1 MKSDK
6 TKIRNAATIIV
17 VRNKHD
23 KPSVLMGQRG
33 VDAAFMP
40 SKFVFPG
47 GAVDDQDLSID
58 INDSINEVCKNRLL
72 KENKNGSWNALV
84 AAAIRELFEETGLVL
99 KDAQCKA
106 ELRLVEQK
114 GPQWLGFVY
123 IAEADACS
131 YTIHQTPEAEPF
143 WMEIDQIPYHQMW
156 PDDEIWLPAVL
167 AKRDDSHILVYD
179 FLLRGDELID
189 HQLQRNK
196 TSSLMVD

>member
-1 MKSDK
+1 MSNRLAFTSGLLINDNLRMIELSIK
-6 TKIRNAATIIV
+6 TPWVNQWKPDFIGTLIFVVAGSKVLLIR
-17 VRNKHD
+17 K
-23 KPSVLMGQRG
+23 KRG
-33 VDAAFMP
+33 HGIGKVNG
-40 SKFVFPG
+40 PG
-47 GAVDDQDLSID
+47 GKLEDG
-58 INDSINEVCKNRLL
+58 ETL
-72 KENKNGSWNALV
+72 KTC
-84 AAAIRELFEETGLVL
+84 AIRELFEETGLVV
-99 KDAQCKA
+99 KDAQCRA
-106 ELRLVEQK
+106 ELRFVEQK

-131 YTIHQTPEAEPF
+131 DTIHQTAEADPF
-143 WMEIDQIPYHQMW
+143 WSEIDQIPYHQMW